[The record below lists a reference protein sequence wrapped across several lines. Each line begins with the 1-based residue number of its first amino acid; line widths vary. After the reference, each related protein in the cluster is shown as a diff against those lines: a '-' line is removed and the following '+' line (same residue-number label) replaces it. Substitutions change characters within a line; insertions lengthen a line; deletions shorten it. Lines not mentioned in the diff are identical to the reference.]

1 LAVADYEHADE
12 LVENLLASLAQ
23 LRCSARAIERTSR
36 RSMNKLRAGADPIAT
51 LRSASPAESR
61 VSLNDALHMV
71 EEARHQLRL
80 FVFATALDEG
90 MTIGELG
97 RMYGFSRQL
106 AARYAKEAKEATR
119 IAV

>member
-1 LAVADYEHADE
+1 MADYEHADE